1 MSLRVGEIAR
11 ETGTFRC
18 DDCGERIRVV
28 QGAVVNE
35 CPQCRGPSFQMAR
48 RGTRQPPEAYGLRGD
63 QGSPGTPV
71 QEPHVQ

>member
-48 RGTRQPPEAYGLRGD
+48 RGAHQPSPEAYGLRGD
-63 QGSPGTPV
+63 QGSGAPV
-71 QEPHVQ
+71 QEPQGQ